1 MFIISSAF
9 SSALFWIYALVMF
22 ILVLGVII
30 LIHEGGHFIFAKR
43 SKTLV
48 HEFAIGM
55 GPMIASKKKGETVY
69 SIRSIP
75 IGGFCAMAG
84 EDNNETMIAK
94 DAVIKLN
101 FKTVLDKELYLN
113 QENHTEEEVKVVKD
127 IILDQNISGEVKG
140 KVIDY
145 DLYSKDG
152 GVMFITLDI
161 DGKEERFLVA
171 RDAFYVFSLKQK
183 IQLAP
188 YDRCM
193 ESKTKWQQFLTIFA
207 GPFMNFVLAFFIF
220 LIVGM
225 ASGVANTE
233 KSVIGEVT
241 KNYPASHVLKSGDE
255 IIKID
260 DQEISNWIE
269 FSKYLS
275 LNQGKESVT
284 ITVNRKGQAL
294 TYDIKTVIVSYRL
307 GITNCTD
314 KHNYLEYNGEGI
326 QIAKVFD
333 DNYSVGKAGLKNG
346 DVILGYYIDDNNYVA
361 IESWD
366 NYVAIESWEQVI
378 TFLNSNPNLEKL
390 KIKYLR
396 DGIEHDATPTVW
408 TEKSL
413 SQLGIN
419 EESKTAIGVVCDNHF
434 SFVGGLKNA
443 AVLFWN
449 SLTAVITTLIALF
462 SNSQIGIN
470 DLSGPVGIF
479 QAVKSYLNTDVI
491 TFLSFVGMIS
501 ANIGLVNL
509 LPLPALDGGRL
520 LFLGVEAVTGKKL
533 NKKVENTI
541 INIVLWMLMLLFVY
555 ITIKDV
561 FRLF

>member
-55 GPMIASKKKGETVY
+55 GPMITSKKKGETVY

-140 KVIDY
+140 KVVDY

-152 GVMFITLDI
+152 GAMFITLDI

-346 DVILGYYIDDNNYVA
+346 DVILGYYIDDNY
-361 IESWD
+361 I
-366 NYVAIESWEQVI
+366 AIESWEQVI
-378 TFLNSNPNLEKL
+378 TFLNSNPKLEKL

-396 DGIEHDATPTVW
+396 DGEEHTATPTVW

>member
-22 ILVLGVII
+22 ILVLGIII

-55 GPMIASKKKGETVY
+55 GPIITSKKKGETVY

-94 DAVIKLN
+94 DAIIKLN
-101 FKTVLDKELYLN
+101 FKTVLEKELYLN
-113 QENHTEEEVKVVKD
+113 QESHAEEEVKVVKD
-127 IILDQNISGEVKG
+127 IILDQHISGEIKG
-140 KVIDY
+140 KVVDY

-171 RDAFYVFSLKQK
+171 RDAFYVFSEKQK

-207 GPFMNFVLAFFIF
+207 GPFMNFILAFFIF

-225 ASGVANTE
+225 ASGVADTE

-255 IIKID
+255 ILKID
-260 DQEISNWIE
+260 NQEVRNWIE

-275 LNQGKESVT
+275 ENQGKESVI

-314 KHNYLEYNGEGI
+314 KHNYIDYDGEGI

-333 DNYSVGKAGLKNG
+333 DNYSVGKAGLRNG
-346 DVILGYYIDDNNYVA
+346 DIILGYWID
-361 IESWD
+361 D
-366 NYVAIESWEQVI
+366 NYVAIESWEQII
-378 TFLNSNPNLEKL
+378 TFLNSNPTLKNL

-396 DGIEHDATPTVW
+396 EGKEHTATPTIW

-419 EESKTAIGVVCDNHF
+419 EVSKTAIGVVCDNHF

-443 AVLFWN
+443 VILFWN

-520 LFLGVEAVTGKKL
+520 LFLGAEAVTGKKL

-541 INIVLWMLMLLFVY
+541 INVVLWMLMLLFVY